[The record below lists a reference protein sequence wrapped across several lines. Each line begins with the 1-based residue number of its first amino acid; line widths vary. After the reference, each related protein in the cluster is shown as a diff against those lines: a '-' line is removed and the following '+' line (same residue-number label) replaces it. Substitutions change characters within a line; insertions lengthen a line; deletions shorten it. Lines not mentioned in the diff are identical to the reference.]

1 MKLQRHRMIMG
12 IGAVALLT
20 FSFMGCAGR
29 APGTEASAITAESK
43 LVTDTAVAGSQRL
56 KEDGSNKQS
65 REHNTQ
71 HIDEENQAS
80 QRPQSGQ
87 NALDSLE
94 NESTQNKGEGSGNTE
109 NEGDRNTQ
117 NEGSGNTQNEGDR
130 NTENG
135 GGWNTQNE
143 GSGNTQNPGGSADSQ
158 LPGEADQAAGSLPEG
173 AASHEG
179 RLVVIDAGHQRQG
192 NSEKEPIGPGASEMK
207 AKVAGGT
214 SGCVSGLAE
223 YELTLMVA
231 EKLQAELAARGYT
244 VIMVRTSHDVNIS
257 NSERAQ
263 VANNAGADAFIRIH
277 ANGSESSSANGA
289 MTICQTAQNP
299 YNGSVYAQSKN
310 LASTVLDGLVNATG
324 CKKER
329 VWETDSMSGINWC
342 AVPATIVEMGYMTN
356 PDEDAKMATD
366 DYQNKI
372 ATGIADGID
381 AYFAS

>member
-29 APGTEASAITAESK
+29 APGNEASAITAESK
-43 LVTDTAVAGSQRL
+43 LVTDTADAGSQRL

-135 GGWNTQNE
+135 GGRNTQNE

>member
-1 MKLQRHRMIMG
+1 MG

-29 APGTEASAITAESK
+29 APGNEASAITAESK
-43 LVTDTAVAGSQRL
+43 LVTDTADAGSQRL

>member
-29 APGTEASAITAESK
+29 APGNEASAITAESK
-43 LVTDTAVAGSQRL
+43 LVTDTADAGSQRL

-130 NTENG
+130 NTQNG

>member
-29 APGTEASAITAESK
+29 APGNEASAITAESK
-43 LVTDTAVAGSQRL
+43 LVTDTADAGSQRL

-207 AKVAGGT
+207 AKVAGGP

>member
-29 APGTEASAITAESK
+29 APGNEASAITAESK
-43 LVTDTAVAGSQRL
+43 LVTDTADAGSQRL